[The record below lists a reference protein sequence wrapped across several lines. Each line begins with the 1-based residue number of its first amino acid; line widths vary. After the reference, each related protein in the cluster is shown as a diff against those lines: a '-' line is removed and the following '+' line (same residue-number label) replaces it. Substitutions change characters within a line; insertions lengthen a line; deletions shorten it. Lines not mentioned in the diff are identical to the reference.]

1 MNEIVQ
7 QITQRVGI
15 PEDKAR
21 MAVQLVL
28 DHLKSRLPAPLAS
41 QLESHLGGDSGQ
53 SSADATDR
61 LGSAITGMMGGKK
74 SA

>member
-7 QITQRVGI
+7 QIVQRVGI

-21 MAVQLVL
+21 MAAQVVIE
-28 DHLKSRLPAPLAS
+28 HLKGKLPASVSS
-41 QLESHLGGDSGQ
+41 QFDSYLSGQ
-53 SSADATDR
+53 SGSDVSER
-61 LGSAITGMMGGKK
+61 LGSSISGMIGGKK

>member
-7 QITQRVGI
+7 QIVQRVGI

-21 MAVQLVL
+21 MAAQVVIE
-28 DHLKSRLPAPLAS
+28 HLKGKLPASVSGQFDSYLS
-41 QLESHLGGDSGQ
+41 GGD
-53 SSADATDR
+53 DVTNR
-61 LGSAITGMMGGKK
+61 LGSSISGMMGGKK

>member
-7 QITQRVGI
+7 QIVQRVGI

-21 MAVQLVL
+21 MAAQVVIE
-28 DHLKSRLPAPLAS
+28 HLKGKLPAS
-41 QLESHLGGDSGQ
+41 ISGQ
-53 SSADATDR
+53 FDSYLSGSDDATNR
-61 LGSAITGMMGGKK
+61 LGSSISGMMGGKK

>member
-7 QITQRVGI
+7 QIVQRVGI

-21 MAVQLVL
+21 MAAQVVIE
-28 DHLKSRLPAPLAS
+28 HLKGKLPASVSS
-41 QLESHLGGDSGQ
+41 QFDSYLSGQ
-53 SSADATDR
+53 QGSDASER
-61 LGSAITGMMGGKK
+61 LGSSISGMMGGKK

>member
-7 QITQRVGI
+7 QIVQRVGI

-21 MAVQLVL
+21 MAAQVVIE
-28 DHLKSRLPAPLAS
+28 HLKGKLPAPVSS
-41 QLESHLGGDSGQ
+41 QLDSFLSGSGEG
-53 SSADATDR
+53 SSDR
-61 LGSAITGMMGGKK
+61 LGSAISGMMGGKK